1 MKKIRVFLADDH
13 KILRESLVILLSQ
26 HEDIE
31 VVGEAADGQ
40 EAYEKIMKLRPDIA
54 VLDISIPHLNGI
66 DLSVRLQQEAPE
78 IRVVILTMHKSE
90 EFVTKALQVGVKGYV
105 LKDNAL
111 EELIKCIKTVY
122 DDNVF
127 LSNSVTKLVVQGFVS
142 GLREKYDVQTEPL
155 SSREREVLQLLAEGQ
170 SNKDISAALNLSI
183 KTVETHRANIMHKLG
198 LKNIAD
204 LVLYAVRNHM
214 IEP

>member
-13 KILRESLVILLSQ
+13 KILRESLVILLSR

-54 VLDISIPHLNGI
+54 VLDISIPRLNGI
-66 DLSVRLQQEAPE
+66 DLAFRLEQEAPE

-90 EFVTKALQVGVKGYV
+90 EFVTKALQAGVKGYV

-111 EELIKCIKTVY
+111 EELIECIETVY

-127 LSNSVTKLVVQGFVS
+127 LSNSVTKLVVHGFVN
-142 GLREKYDVQTEPL
+142 GLREKDDVQTETI
-155 SSREREVLQLLAEGQ
+155 SSREREVMQLLAEGQ

>member
-1 MKKIRVFLADDH
+1 MKQIKVFLADDH

-26 HEDIE
+26 QENIE

-40 EAYEKIMKLRPDIA
+40 EAYEKILKLRPDIA

-66 DLSVRLQQEAPE
+66 DLALRLEQEAPD

-90 EFVTKALQVGVKGYV
+90 EFVTRALRAGVRGYV

-111 EELIKCIKTVY
+111 EELIECIKTVY

-127 LSNSVTKLVVQGFVS
+127 LSNSVTKLVVNGFVN
-142 GLREKYDVQTEPL
+142 GLKEKDDASAEAI

-170 SNKDISAALNLSI
+170 SNKDISAALNLSV